1 MADTIEMDKAPGDEI
16 LDAID
21 AFSFFDDLSY
31 PEES

>member
-1 MADTIEMDKAPGDEI
+1 MADMIGMDDAPDDEI

-31 PEES
+31 LEES